1 MCVLELCL
9 FVMHSNDL
17 RFFTGTL
24 DVDNG
29 GTPIL
34 NFELEARNSATPASP
49 FVKISSWDG
58 ISQAHVLDVLVDT

>member
-1 MCVLELCL
+1 M
-9 FVMHSNDL
+9 SL
-17 RFFTGTL
+17 RFNL

-58 ISQAHVLDVLVDT
+58 ISQAHILDVLVDT